1 MTRKCEPF
9 SCDSADAHTIFTY
22 CRYNPVSIG
31 GDRFRPRVAQSD
43 MMTSRSILRCL
54 SWTVAVLAVAFSCE
68 QASAIEEPA
77 KAKAAARRPQIE
89 DFAPPEEFVMVGSI
103 KTHFIRKGDKG
114 PPVVLVHGFG
124 ASTITWQKTLNAL
137 APQYQVYALDMK
149 GFGLTAKPKDGNY
162 HATAYTDHLLGFLD
176 AMKLQKVVMVGHSLG
191 GAIASRL
198 ALLHPERVGAL
209 VLVDP
214 APVTLPKNNE
224 AILRR
229 AGVDVAKPGT
239 AAEKAAKVNPI
250 LASRLLPA
258 LLRTT
263 ITRQTVETGLKV
275 AYHDPKFVTP
285 EMVEIYYRPITIEGA
300 AEAMASMMNPPSKAD
315 TPLPPITDLK
325 TPALI
330 VWGEHDQVV
339 PVLLFENYVQSI
351 PGAQKAVFANSG
363 HVPHE
368 EEADAFNARLLDF
381 LDQLPGRI
389 K

>member
-1 MTRKCEPF
+1 
-9 SCDSADAHTIFTY
+9 
-22 CRYNPVSIG
+22 
-31 GDRFRPRVAQSD
+31 
-43 MMTSRSILRCL
+43 MMTSRLILRCL
-54 SWTVAVLAVAFSCE
+54 SCFIAVLAVTFLHGQTSAFD
-68 QASAIEEPA
+68 EPA
-77 KAKAAARRPQIE
+77 KAKTPARRPQIE

-103 KTHFIRKGDKG
+103 KTHFIRKGDTG
-114 PPVVLVHGFG
+114 TAVVLVHGFG
-124 ASTITWQKTLNAL
+124 ASTITWQKTLDAL
-137 APQYQVYALDMK
+137 APRYQVYALDMK

-176 AMKLQKVVMVGHSLG
+176 AMKLEKVVLVGHSLG
-191 GAIASRL
+191 GAIAARL
-198 ALLHPERVGAL
+198 ALLHPERVRSL
-209 VLVDP
+209 VLIDP
-214 APVTLPKNNE
+214 APVALPKNNE

-239 AAEKAAKVNPI
+239 AAEKAAKVNPV

-275 AYHDPKFVTP
+275 AYHNPKFVTP
-285 EMVEIYYRPITIEGA
+285 EMVEIYYRPITIDGA
-300 AEAMASMMNPPSKAD
+300 AEAMASMMNPPPKAE
-315 TPLPPITDLK
+315 TPLPPITELK

-330 VWGEHDQVV
+330 VWGGHDQVV
-339 PVLLFENYVQSI
+339 PFSLFENYVQSI
-351 PGAQKAVFANSG
+351 PGAQKTVFANSG

-381 LDQLPGRI
+381 LDKLPGRV